1 MIKQKYDNIQS
12 INLEINNYN
21 NFRRRLIEFLNIN
34 PLITYHDLFK
44 ESYKIYN
51 TNKCSFEISTYTF
64 SNIYYNWRKASN
76 LFNKFSIF
84 SNKYT
89 NNNELYLRD

>member
-51 TNKCSFEISTYTF
+51 TNK
-64 SNIYYNWRKASN
+64 
-76 LFNKFSIF
+76 
-84 SNKYT
+84 
-89 NNNELYLRD
+89 